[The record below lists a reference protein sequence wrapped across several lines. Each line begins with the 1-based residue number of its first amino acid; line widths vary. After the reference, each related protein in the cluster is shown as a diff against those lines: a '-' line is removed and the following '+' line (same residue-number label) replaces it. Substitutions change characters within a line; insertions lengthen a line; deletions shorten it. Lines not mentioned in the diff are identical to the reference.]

1 MLFGSAA
8 QGALRTD
15 SDVDVAILPSD
26 PDLPLA
32 AELSLQAE
40 LSRAAGRDVDLVR
53 LDRASTVVKWQVAK
67 HGVPLLVTDPA
78 ALAHFLAASAA
89 EYLDFAPA
97 MRKAQEVFRQR
108 LAAGPRRR

>member
-1 MLFGSAA
+1 M
-8 QGALRTD
+8 RTE

-40 LSRAAGRDVDLVR
+40 LGRAAGRDVDLVR
-53 LDRASTVVKWQVAK
+53 LDQASTVVKWQVAK
-67 HGVPLLVTDPA
+67 HGVPLLVTDAA
-78 ALAHFLAASAA
+78 ALSHSLATSAA

-97 MRKAQEVFRQR
+97 MRQAQEVFRRR
-108 LAAGPRRR
+108 LAAGTRRP